1 MGGMGYGHMAGFR
14 RDRSIMQH
22 QLQKGLIKRIYGF
35 SAPYRKVLVLFM
47 VLVIVDAAAST
58 ANPLIYRV
66 ILNDGIVRHHAS
78 LIIWLAV
85 LLGLLAILDAVLGIA
100 ERMISA
106 RVGGGLVLD
115 MRSQVFGHVSRMPIA
130 FFTRAQT
137 GALVSR
143 LNADV
148 TGAQQAFTDIL
159 SNVVSNL
166 VTVTLVLAAMFYL
179 SWQITL
185 VALVILP
192 VFIFP
197 AKHVGKRLQAIT
209 RESYGLNAEMTTM
222 MTERFNVAGALLV
235 KIFGRLDS
243 ERSNFDQR
251 ATRVRDIG
259 ITQAMLAR
267 IFFAAMMLTAAL
279 ATALVYGWGG
289 FLAERGTLSVGT
301 VVALASYLT
310 RLYGPLTQLSNVQ
323 LDVMSTLVSFDRIF
337 EVLDLPPMIDERE
350 NPIPLARGPLAV
362 AFEDVSFSYP
372 LASEVSLA
380 SLESIAVPITEN
392 QERVEVLH
400 NVSFVASPGQMIA
413 LVGHSGA
420 GKTTIGQ
427 LTARLYDVTSGVV
440 KIGGYD
446 VRNLSLES
454 LHAAIGI
461 VTQDAHL
468 FHDTIRA
475 NLLYAKPD
483 AAEHELIDALQGAH
497 IWDLVGSLQDGMD
510 TVVGDRGYRLS
521 GGEKQRIAIARLL
534 LKAPD
539 VVVLDEATAH
549 LDSESELAVQL
560 ALEKALAGRTS
571 IVIAHRLSTVRAAD
585 MILVLEAGRIVERGR
600 HEELLRNGELYAE
613 LYRTQFRPE
622 T

>member
-1 MGGMGYGHMAGFR
+1 MGGMGYRQMAGFR

-22 QLQKGLIKRIYGF
+22 ELQKGLLKRIYGF
-35 SAPYRKVLVLFM
+35 SAPYRKILLLFM
-47 VLVIVDAAAST
+47 VLVTVDAAAGT

-66 ILNDGIVRHHAS
+66 ILNDGIGHHHAS
-78 LIIWLAV
+78 LIIWLAI
-85 LLGLLAILDAVLGIA
+85 LLGGLAILDAILGIA

-192 VFIFP
+192 IFIFP
-197 AKHVGKRLQAIT
+197 ARQVGKRLQAIT

-243 ERSNFDQR
+243 ERSSFDQR
-251 ATRVRDIG
+251 AGRVRDIG

-289 FLAERGTLSVGT
+289 FLAERGRLSIGT

-350 NPIPLARGPLAV
+350 NAIELQRGSLAV

-372 LASEVSLA
+372 LATEVSLA
-380 SLESIAVPITEN
+380 SLESVAVPLSEN

-400 NVSFVASPGQMIA
+400 GVSFSASPGEMIA

-420 GKTTIGQ
+420 GKTTIGA
-427 LTARLYDVTSGVV
+427 LTSRLYDVTSGAV
-440 KIGGYD
+440 KVGGYD
-446 VRNLSLES
+446 VRDLSLES

-483 AAEHELIDALQGAH
+483 AADYELIDALQGAH
-497 IWDLVGSLQDGMD
+497 IWDLVNSLQDGMD

-539 VVVLDEATAH
+539 VVILDEATAH

-585 MILVLEAGRIVERGR
+585 QILVLEAGRIVERGR
-600 HEELLRNGELYAE
+600 HEDLLKNGNLYAE
-613 LYRTQFRPE
+613 LYRTQFRSS
-622 T
+622 

>member
-1 MGGMGYGHMAGFR
+1 MGGMGYRQMAGLR
-14 RDRSIMQH
+14 RDRSVMQH
-22 QLQKGLIKRIYGF
+22 KLQKGLTKRIYAF
-35 SAPYRKVLVLFM
+35 SKPYRKVLSLFM
-47 VLVIVDAAAST
+47 VLITVDAAMGT
-58 ANPLIYRV
+58 ANPLIYRA
-66 ILNDGIVRHHAS
+66 ILNDGIVHHHES
-78 LIIWLAV
+78 LIVWLAV
-85 LLGLLAILDAVLGIA
+85 LLAGLAVADAVLGVV
-100 ERMISA
+100 ERFISA
-106 RVGGGLVLD
+106 RVGGGLVFD
-115 MRSQVFGHVSRMPIA
+115 MRSQVFGHISKMPIA

-143 LNADV
+143 LNSDV
-148 TGAQQAFTDIL
+148 VGAQQAFTDVL
-159 SNVVSNL
+159 SNVLSNA
-166 VTVTLVLAAMFYL
+166 VTVILVLTVMFYL

-192 VFIFP
+192 IFIFP
-197 AKHVGKRLQAIT
+197 AKKVGKRLQEIT
-209 RESYGLNAEMTTM
+209 REGYGLNAEMTTM

-235 KIFGRLDS
+235 KIFGRLDV
-243 ERSNFDQR
+243 ERRDFEKKAS
-251 ATRVRDIG
+251 RVRDIG

-267 IFFAAMMLTAAL
+267 LLFAALMLTAAL

-289 FLAERGTLSVGT
+289 LLAERGTLSVGT

-337 EVLDLPPMIDERE
+337 EVLDLPPMIDEPE
-350 NPIPLARGPLAV
+350 NPITLERGPIAV
-362 AFEDVSFSYP
+362 EFTHVNFAYP
-372 LASEVSLA
+372 SASEVSLA
-380 SLESIAVPITEN
+380 SLESVAVPLTES

-400 NVSFVASPGQMIA
+400 DVTFTARAGEMVA

-420 GKTTIGQ
+420 GKTTIGH
-427 LTARLYDVTSGVV
+427 LVSRLYDVSSGSVAMN
-440 KIGGYD
+440 GHD
-446 VRNLSLES
+446 VRTLSLSS
-454 LHAAIGI
+454 LQAAIGV

-483 AAEHELIDALQGAH
+483 ATAEELRSALEGAH
-497 IWDLVGSLQDGMD
+497 ILPLIESLQDGLD

-560 ALEKALAGRTS
+560 ALEKALTGRTS

-585 MILVLEAGRIVERGR
+585 MILVLESGRIVEQGR
-600 HEELLRNGELYAE
+600 HEELLERDELYAD
-613 LYRTQFRPE
+613 LYRTQFDSN
-622 T
+622 